1 MKPVKLRTKF
11 TLIYTGIFALLLAGT
26 IASFYNLFAYQLNKD
41 LTEELGERAVAVRN
55 FLRLEGGRVRLV
67 YDATDPDVAY
77 FVSLATRY
85 YQIYDIGSG
94 KLIARSPEME
104 ATGFQYTPDE
114 VRELVRGPRLSGIE
128 TEQVSLLV
136 HNDLIR
142 SAEGHLCL
150 LQVGVSL
157 EPKNAALRRLLQ
169 VGLWLIPVGLTA
181 TVGLAWWIGGRA
193 LRPVLDLASAAREI
207 SISRLDKRL
216 PVRGAGDELD
226 LLAGTF
232 NEVMDRLEQAVRQ
245 MKEFTASIS
254 HELRTPL
261 TVLRGEAEV
270 VLSKPGTASDYRRVL
285 ESQLEEFEK
294 LSQMINRMLTL
305 ARAEAGQI
313 TLARDSVCLADLA
326 AAAAEQMEPLAA
338 SKGLSLTTACEGK
351 VAVTGD
357 PGWLERAV
365 LNLLDN
371 AVKFTPP
378 GGRIEI
384 AVRSENDTAVLEVR
398 DNGMGISAEAL
409 PHIFER
415 FYREDSSRSRAIE
428 GAGLGL
434 SLVEWIVRQHQ
445 GRVSVTSRPKQGSTF
460 RVELPLADGP
470 AAQPD

>member
-1 MKPVKLRTKF
+1 
-11 TLIYTGIFALLLAGT
+11 
-26 IASFYNLFAYQLNKD
+26 
-41 LTEELGERAVAVRN
+41 
-55 FLRLEGGRVRLV
+55 
-67 YDATDPDVAY
+67 
-77 FVSLATRY
+77 
-85 YQIYDIGSG
+85 
-94 KLIARSPEME
+94 
-104 ATGFQYTPDE
+104 
-114 VRELVRGPRLSGIE
+114 
-128 TEQVSLLV
+128 
-136 HNDLIR
+136 
-142 SAEGHLCL
+142 
-150 LQVGVSL
+150 
-157 EPKNAALRRLLQ
+157 
-169 VGLWLIPVGLTA
+169 
-181 TVGLAWWIGGRA
+181 
-193 LRPVLDLASAAREI
+193 
-207 SISRLDKRL
+207 
-216 PVRGAGDELD
+216 
-226 LLAGTF
+226 
-232 NEVMDRLEQAVRQ
+232 MDRLEQAVRQ